1 MTIRNRGGFILIN
14 QTNRTIL
21 FDVINPEVDNLSILM
36 TDVDEGVSS
45 LTDDKVAEI
54 NEKLLVNSFDDF
66 LAKFKPTIYSYFDTD
81 HKPIHT
87 LMKPNDVPPMLVK
100 EIVIDKSNR
109 ILKMF
114 IRMMDDKKKSRKT
127 NIAFSYEDVTKMLAP
142 EKTIDEI
149 KKIKQEIQYL
159 EKANARLE
167 KDSPAKKDAVK
178 KLVSKY
184 ESTVSYYSETSA
196 QIALMAGMLKQGLLA
211 LEKEG
216 PKDPNKS
223 GYALPVIENGKLEAL
238 TPDPEFIKQKLL
250 GSFETKETNLL
261 TGATEEVSSTFK
273 TSVAVIKDGKNPIK
287 ALVAPAPVDYSKYTK
302 ETLESFYDNS
312 MIEYYSSA
320 GHEYDSE
327 KASFTRN
334 LVLNAFTDR
343 PSEELMAMSPTEKA
357 EKYNYY
363 TYLYAEWQ
371 KSFMREAKAL
381 IEKLLNVK
389 AFFDQYHPKLPK
401 MKPTLLVVNSP
412 LEDIIDGKY
421 TRQLQQYL
429 ETVNNKI
436 EYGDAIWFGIVPGI
450 RFDEGET
457 GPDINQKTYEDL
469 GYTGDFEEGLK
480 FEPNEMDHLQ
490 ILLDAIKKYRIQTFF
505 SFEASDDTTFSRMGT
520 HGIEKYIEKTEDIA
534 NNPECNKF
542 AIACLPNFTV
552 IPRDRG
558 KVVYGAWVKIED
570 SEEINSKG
578 ETEIKSK
585 VTFSKDREESFKFWI
600 HGVYVSAAFVAAG
613 LAASWQCPDYL
624 QSKFEDA
631 KDEKGNKIARGKVS
645 SDLPGVRFDVE
656 ASNHSQIVTATFT
669 REFSGITN
677 DDRKRLNENN
687 FGFVFSSDKLG
698 NVTVFKS
705 RSLFEKDGS
714 YTNIFK
720 ETTITYILREMKRLS
735 NDNKEEL
742 IRLYEPSNQVKQ
754 WELAKGY
761 VNSILGEKD
770 SIGTPEFEEGTS
782 KIPVKFGGT
791 AEYINIEVISNDD

>member
-1 MTIRNRGGFILIN
+1 MIS

-21 FDVINPEVDNLSILM
+21 FDVINPEVDNLSVLM

-45 LTDDKVAEI
+45 LTDDKIVEI
-54 NEKLLVNSFDDF
+54 NERLLVNSFDDF
-66 LAKFKPTIYSYFDTD
+66 LVKFKPTIYSYFDTD
-81 HKPIHT
+81 NKPIHT
-87 LMKPNDVPPMLVK
+87 LIKPTDVAPMLVK

-114 IRMMDDKKKSRKT
+114 IRMMDDKKKSKKT
-127 NIAFSYEDVTKMLAP
+127 NIAFNYEEVTKMLAP

-184 ESTVSYYSETSA
+184 ESTVEYYSETSA
-196 QIALMAGMLKQGLLA
+196 QIALMAGMLKQSLLA
-211 LEKEG
+211 AEKEG

-223 GYALPVIENGKLEAL
+223 GYALPAIEGGSLTSL
-238 TPDPEFIKQKLL
+238 TPDPEFVKQKLL
-250 GSFETKETNLL
+250 GFSSGAAKKTELLEGAIKEVDDTM
-261 TGATEEVSSTFK
+261 E
-273 TSVAVIKDGKNPIK
+273 TSVSIIKDGENKTK
-287 ALVAPAPVDYSKYTK
+287 ALVAPARVDYSQYTK
-302 ETLESFYDNS
+302 DTLESFYDNS
-312 MIEYYSSA
+312 MTEYYSTV
-320 GHEYDSE
+320 GYEYDPE
-327 KASFTRN
+327 KAAFTRN

-343 PSEELMAMSPTEKA
+343 PSKELMEMSIAEKA
-357 EKYNYY
+357 EKYNQY

-381 IEKLLNVK
+381 IEKLLNIK
-389 AFFDQYHPKLPK
+389 AYFDQYHPKLPK
-401 MKPTLLVVNSP
+401 TKPTLLIVNSP
-412 LEDIIDGKY
+412 LEDIIEAKY

-429 ETVNNKI
+429 ESVNNKI
-436 EYGDAIWFGIVPGI
+436 EYGDAIWFGIVPNI
-450 RFDEGET
+450 RFSENSMGT
-457 GPDINQKTYEDL
+457 DINRKTYEDL
-469 GYTGDFEEGLK
+469 GYTGDFEEGTK
-480 FEPNEMDHLQ
+480 FEPSEMDNLQ
-490 ILLDAIKKYRIQTFF
+490 ILLDSIKKYRIQTFF
-505 SFEASDDTTFSRMGT
+505 SFEANDDTTFAKLGT
-520 HGIEKYIEKTEDIA
+520 QGIDRYIEKTEDIA

-542 AIACLPNFTV
+542 AIVCLPNFTV

-558 KVVYGAWVKIED
+558 KVVYGSWVKVED
-570 SEEINSKG
+570 FEEVNSEG
-578 ETEIKSK
+578 ESETKSK
-585 VTFSKDREESFKFWI
+585 VMFSKDREESFKFWI

-613 LAASWQCPDYL
+613 LAASWQCSNYL
-624 QSKFEDA
+624 KSRFEDA

-645 SDLPGVRFDVE
+645 GDLPGVRFDIE

-669 REFSGITN
+669 REFTGITN
-677 DDRKRLNENN
+677 DDRKKLNENN

-705 RSLFEKDGS
+705 RSLFERDGS
-714 YTNIFK
+714 YTSIFK

-742 IRLYEPSNQVKQ
+742 LILYGPGNQVKQ

-761 VNSILGEKD
+761 INSILAEKD
-770 SIGTPEFEEGTS
+770 FIGNPEFEDGTS
-782 KIPVKFGGT
+782 KIQVKFGGT

>member
-1 MTIRNRGGFILIN
+1 LIS

-45 LTDDKVAEI
+45 LTDDKIAEI

-81 HKPIHT
+81 NKPIHT
-87 LMKPNDVPPMLVK
+87 LIKPNDVAPMLVK

-114 IRMMDDKKKSRKT
+114 MRMMDDKKKSKKT
-127 NIAFSYEDVTKMLAP
+127 NIAFNYEDVTKMLAP

-184 ESTVSYYSETSA
+184 ESTVEYYSETSA
-196 QIALMAGMLKQGLLA
+196 QIALMAGILKQSLLA
-211 LEKEG
+211 SEKEG

-223 GYALPVIENGKLEAL
+223 GYALPVIEDGSLTSL
-238 TPDPEFIKQKLL
+238 TPDPEFVRQKLL
-250 GSFETKETNLL
+250 GIGSSDAKKTKLL
-261 TGATEEVSSTFK
+261 EGATEEADGTTE
-273 TSVAVIKDGKNPIK
+273 TSVSVIKDGENKTK
-287 ALVAPAPVDYSKYTK
+287 ALVAPAPVDYSQYTK

-312 MIEYYSSA
+312 MIEYYSTV
-320 GHEYDSE
+320 GYEYDRE
-327 KASFTRN
+327 RAAFTRN

-343 PSEELMAMSPTEKA
+343 PSEELMAMSIDEKA
-357 EKYNYY
+357 EKYNHY

-389 AFFDQYHPKLPK
+389 AYFDQYHPKLPK
-401 MKPTLLVVNSP
+401 MRPTLLIVNSP
-412 LEDIIDGKY
+412 LEDMIEAKY

-429 ETVNNKI
+429 ESVNNKI
-436 EYGDAIWFGIVPGI
+436 EYGDAIWFGIVPNI
-450 RFDEGET
+450 RFSESSMGT
-457 GPDINQKTYEDL
+457 DINRKTYEDL
-469 GYTGDFEEGLK
+469 GYTGDFEEGIK
-480 FEPNEMDHLQ
+480 FEPSETDNLQ
-490 ILLDAIKKYRIQTFF
+490 ILLDSIKKYRIQTFF
-505 SFEASDDTTFSRMGT
+505 SFEANDDTTFAKLGT
-520 HGIEKYIEKTEDIA
+520 QGIDKYIEKTEDIA

-558 KVVYGAWVKIED
+558 KVVYGSWVKIED
-570 SEEINSKG
+570 FEEINSEG
-578 ETEIKSK
+578 EIETKSK
-585 VTFSKDREESFKFWI
+585 VMFSKDREESFKFWI

-613 LAASWQCPDYL
+613 LAASWQCPNYL
-624 QSKFEDA
+624 KSKFEDA

-645 SDLPGVRFDVE
+645 SDLPGVRFDIE

-669 REFSGITN
+669 REFTGITN
-677 DDRKRLNENN
+677 DDRKKLNENN

-705 RSLFEKDGS
+705 RSLFERDGS
-714 YTNIFK
+714 YTSIFK

-742 IRLYEPSNQVKQ
+742 LILYGPGNQVKQ

-770 SIGTPEFEEGTS
+770 FIGTPEFEDGTS

>member
-1 MTIRNRGGFILIN
+1 MIS

-45 LTDDKVAEI
+45 LTDDKIAEI

-81 HKPIHT
+81 NKPIHT
-87 LMKPNDVPPMLVK
+87 LIKPNDVAPMLVK

-114 IRMMDDKKKSRKT
+114 MRMMDDKKKSKKT
-127 NIAFSYEDVTKMLAP
+127 NIAFNYEDVTKMLAP

-184 ESTVSYYSETSA
+184 ESTVEYYSETSA
-196 QIALMAGMLKQGLLA
+196 QIALMAGILKQSLLA
-211 LEKEG
+211 SEKEG

-223 GYALPVIENGKLEAL
+223 GYALPVIEDGSLTSL
-238 TPDPEFIKQKLL
+238 TPDPEFVRQKLL
-250 GSFETKETNLL
+250 GIGSSDAKKTKLL
-261 TGATEEVSSTFK
+261 EGATEEADGTTE
-273 TSVAVIKDGKNPIK
+273 TSVSVIKDGENKTK
-287 ALVAPAPVDYSKYTK
+287 ALVAPAPVDYSQYTK

-312 MIEYYSSA
+312 MIEYYSTV
-320 GHEYDSE
+320 GYEYDRE
-327 KASFTRN
+327 RAAFTRN

-343 PSEELMAMSPTEKA
+343 PSEELMAMSIDEKA
-357 EKYNYY
+357 EKYNHY

-389 AFFDQYHPKLPK
+389 AYFDQYHPKLPK
-401 MKPTLLVVNSP
+401 MRPTLLIVNSP
-412 LEDIIDGKY
+412 LEDMIEAKY

-429 ETVNNKI
+429 ESVNNKI
-436 EYGDAIWFGIVPGI
+436 EYGDAIWFGIVPNI
-450 RFDEGET
+450 RFSESSMGT
-457 GPDINQKTYEDL
+457 DINRKTYEDL
-469 GYTGDFEEGLK
+469 GYTGDFEEGIK
-480 FEPNEMDHLQ
+480 FEPSETDNLQ
-490 ILLDAIKKYRIQTFF
+490 ILLDSIKKYRIQTFF
-505 SFEASDDTTFSRMGT
+505 SFEANDDTTFAKLGT
-520 HGIEKYIEKTEDIA
+520 QGIDKYIEKTEDIA

-558 KVVYGAWVKIED
+558 KVVYGSWVKIED
-570 SEEINSKG
+570 FEEINSEG
-578 ETEIKSK
+578 EIETKSK
-585 VTFSKDREESFKFWI
+585 VMFSKDREESFKFWI

-613 LAASWQCPDYL
+613 LAASWQCPNYL
-624 QSKFEDA
+624 KSKFEDA

-645 SDLPGVRFDVE
+645 SDLPGVRFDIE

-669 REFSGITN
+669 REFTGITN
-677 DDRKRLNENN
+677 DDRKKLNENN

-705 RSLFEKDGS
+705 RSLFERDGS
-714 YTNIFK
+714 YTSIFK

-742 IRLYEPSNQVKQ
+742 LILYGPGNQVKQ

-770 SIGTPEFEEGTS
+770 FIGTPEFEDGTS